1 MGALRVN
8 GQPYGAAVLGFGLAA
23 LVYKMRL
30 AGRLMSRHFPEA
42 YPDYRRR
49 VTALVPFV
57 A

>member
-1 MGALRVN
+1 MN